1 MRRLVLTAGAVA
13 LLAALLLA
21 AANERRA
28 HFRIPF
34 WLASSGEESA
44 PAAIE
49 PKDLS
54 VSLGGAPTRVLSVN
68 GPGDDL
74 LVLLVLDLT
83 EYLELADSARQALVA
98 EVERL
103 PARTRVGLLRSQDG
117 LRVLVDPTHERAS
130 VAETIRAV
138 PVSGKAGLLESVE
151 TMETIADAI
160 LAKANV
166 RVAVLYVTDS
176 DVGNYRED
184 FTNPVINSSDSG
196 DLSRRFPEQ
205 IIQERIARV
214 EANLA
219 GRQAPLFIVH
229 LNYRNDRLNE
239 AYQVGLRRLAEITG
253 GAAEFC
259 RSVVEIPNAIQKS
272 FELIASHYSVS
283 LEVPDRSLKSVE
295 IQLGLADGRG
305 GRSLNYRTR
314 FALR

>member
-1 MRRLVLTAGAVA
+1 
-13 LLAALLLA
+13 
-21 AANERRA
+21 
-28 HFRIPF
+28 
-34 WLASSGEESA
+34 
-44 PAAIE
+44 
-49 PKDLS
+49 
-54 VSLGGAPTRVLSVN
+54 
-68 GPGDDL
+68 
-74 LVLLVLDLT
+74 
-83 EYLELADSARQALVA
+83 
-98 EVERL
+98 
-103 PARTRVGLLRSQDG
+103 
-117 LRVLVDPTHERAS
+117 
-130 VAETIRAV
+130 
-138 PVSGKAGLLESVE
+138 
-151 TMETIADAI
+151 METIADAI

-205 IIQERIARV
+205 LIQERIARV

-239 AYQVGLRRLAEITG
+239 AYQVGLRRLSEITG

-259 RSVVEIPNAIQKS
+259 RSVVEIPTAIQKS